1 MVVIG
6 GMIPQIVK
14 FPLSLTLEMGG
25 GTFVL
30 ADVLNG
36 IMPNLLPL
44 LLSLFVYKLLMK
56 GTKVNYIIF
65 GLLGF
70 GILMTLIGIM

>member
-14 FPLSLTLEMGG
+14 FPLALTLEMGG

-30 ADVLNG
+30 QDVVNQ

-44 LLSLFVYKLLMK
+44 LLSLGVYRLIMK
-56 GTKVNYIIF
+56 GTKTNYIIF
-65 GLLGF
+65 GLLAL
-70 GILMTLIGIM
+70 GIILTLLGIM